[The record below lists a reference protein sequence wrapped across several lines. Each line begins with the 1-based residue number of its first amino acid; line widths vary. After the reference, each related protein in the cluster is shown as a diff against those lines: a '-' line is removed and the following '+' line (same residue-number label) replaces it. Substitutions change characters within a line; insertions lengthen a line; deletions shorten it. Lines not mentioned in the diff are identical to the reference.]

1 MQLYTT
7 LKMKENISINPWELL
22 SEIPA
27 GVLVMDKHF
36 HAEYINAVLS
46 TYFTLS
52 DLNALLEKC
61 RKGEAIPLYYA
72 EHPEKMIRF
81 SDLCIV
87 KAFNSGFKSKS
98 KLLLFYHQEKKYF
111 IDMVTNPILDEN
123 GNVIST
129 VTIISNHTDKF
140 NKNILLRQS
149 VAEAEYKS
157 QIKDKYL
164 ANISHEIRTPMTS
177 ILGYISLMQQT
188 ELTDEQYLY
197 SNAVKSAGTNMLN
210 IINDLLDVSK
220 IEQGR
225 LQLNIKKFA
234 VRDLCNSVLIM
245 MRQLIEEKDIQLNFK
260 IDESIPEYLEGD
272 PVRITQIIVNLLSN
286 AIKFTEKGSVS
297 LSLTLLDT
305 SDNDHHLIQIAVKDT
320 GIGIEAEKINVIFD
334 RFTQATE
341 SISRTYG
348 GAGLGLSI
356 VKNIVD
362 LANGQIDVKST
373 PGVGSEFLVTM
384 MFKEVEMEDLHQK
397 KSKIKLMS
405 SLKVNILVAEDN
417 PLNQK
422 LVKTILDRL
431 GVITTIAGDGQKAY
445 EILLEG
451 HKFDLILMDIQ
462 MPKMDGYTLTEKI
475 RTDLKSS
482 VPIVAM
488 TAHALEGEKD
498 RCLKSGMSGFLSKPF
513 KFEEL
518 VETINIFCSPEM
530 SPNI

>member
-1 MQLYTT
+1 M
-7 LKMKENISINPWELL
+7 NPWELL
-22 SEIPA
+22 SGMPV
-27 GVLVMDKHF
+27 GVLIMDEKF
-36 HAEYINAVLS
+36 HAQYINPVIS
-46 TYFTLS
+46 RYFNLS
-52 DLNALLEKC
+52 DLNRLLDQS
-61 RKGEAIPLYYA
+61 RRGEPVPLYYA
-72 EHPEKMIRF
+72 ENPDKMIRF

-87 KAFNSGFKSKS
+87 KAFNSGFRTKSE
-98 KLLLFYHQEKKYF
+98 LLLFYLDDRKFY
-111 IDMVTNPILDEN
+111 IDMVSNPILDEK
-123 GNVIST
+123 GNVTST

-149 VAEAEYKS
+149 VEDAEYKS
-157 QIKDKYL
+157 NLKDKYL

-188 ELTDEQYLY
+188 ELTDEQFLY

-245 MRQLIEEKDIQLNFK
+245 MRQLIEEKDINLDFK
-260 IDESIPEYLEGD
+260 IDDSIPEYLEGD

-286 AIKFTEKGSVS
+286 AIKFTEKGTVN

-320 GIGIEAEKINVIFD
+320 GIGIEPEKINLIFD
-334 RFTQATE
+334 RFTQATGD
-341 SISRTYG
+341 ISRTYG

-362 LANGQIDVKST
+362 LANGQIIVKST
-373 PGVGSEFLVTM
+373 PGVGSEFKVTM
-384 MFKEVEMEDLHQK
+384 MFKEVEMEELHQR
-397 KSKIKLMS
+397 KSKVKLMS
-405 SLKVNILVAEDN
+405 SFKVNILVAEDN

-431 GVITTIAGDGQKAY
+431 GVNTVIASDGQRAY
-445 EILLEG
+445 EILCEG
-451 HKFDLILMDIQ
+451 HQFDLILMDIQ
-462 MPKMDGYTLTEKI
+462 MPKMDGYTLTEVI
-475 RTDLKSS
+475 RKELNLQ

-513 KFEEL
+513 KYEEL
-518 VETINIFCSPEM
+518 VETINNFCSPEL
-530 SPNI
+530 SPNN

>member
-1 MQLYTT
+1 
-7 LKMKENISINPWELL
+7 MKDNISINPWELL
-22 SEIPA
+22 SGMPA
-27 GVLVMDKHF
+27 GVLVMDRHF
-36 HAEYINAVLS
+36 HAEYINPVIS
-46 TYFTLS
+46 RYFTLY
-52 DLNALLEKC
+52 DLNTLLEQC
-61 RKGEAIPLYYA
+61 RRGEAVPLYYA
-72 EHPEKMIRF
+72 EQPDKMIRF
-81 SDLCIV
+81 SDLSIV
-87 KAFNSGFKSKS
+87 KAFNSGFKTKS
-98 KLLLFYHQEKKYF
+98 ELLLFYFDEKKYF
-111 IDMVTNPILDEN
+111 IDMVTNPIIDEY
-123 GNVIST
+123 GKVTAS
-129 VTIISNHTDKF
+129 VTIINNHTDRF

-149 VAEAEYKS
+149 VADAEYKS

-245 MRQLIEEKDIQLNFK
+245 MRQLIEEKDIHLDFK
-260 IDESIPEYLEGD
+260 IDEAIPEYLEGD

-286 AIKFTEKGSVS
+286 AIKFTEEGSVS
-297 LSLTLLDT
+297 LALTLLDT

-320 GIGIEAEKINVIFD
+320 GIGIEPEKINVIFD

-341 SISRTYG
+341 DISRTYG

-362 LANGQIDVKST
+362 LANGQIVVKST
-373 PGVGSEFLVTM
+373 PGVGSEFQVTM
-384 MFKEVEMEDLHQK
+384 MFKEVEMEELHQK
-397 KSKIKLMS
+397 KSKVKLMS
-405 SLKVNILVAEDN
+405 SFKVNILVAEDN

-431 GVITTIAGDGQKAY
+431 GVNTTIAGDGQKAY
-445 EILLEG
+445 DILLEG

-462 MPKMDGYTLTEKI
+462 MPKMDGYTVTEKI
-475 RTDLKSS
+475 RKELNLQ

-498 RCLKSGMSGFLSKPF
+498 RCLKSGMSGFLAKPF
-513 KFEEL
+513 KYEEL
-518 VETINIFCSPEM
+518 VETINIFCSPAM
-530 SPNI
+530 SPNN